1 MVSRK
6 QAPRREVVEIERVGD
21 WGVVQYLHKLTCGH
35 TEPRKRPSPATHIS
49 CMFCLHE
56 QERPAPKG
64 TTVIPILEFDTF
76 DSVATAEVQ
85 ESALKAKIASL
96 LGVPPDAVNVFPNW
110 VSITLTMEEAARL

>member
-6 QAPRREVVEIERVGD
+6 QAPRREVVDIQRVGD

-64 TTVIPILEFDTF
+64 TTVIPVLEFDTF

-85 ESALKAKIASL
+85 ESALKAKIAAR
-96 LGVPPDAVNVFPNW
+96 LGVSQDAVVIHRQW
-110 VSITLTMEEAARL
+110 VSITLTMEEATRL